1 MSGVRLERLTGERL
15 KELLPELAR
24 LRIAVFRAFPYL
36 YDGSLDYEE
45 RYLRTYAATAD
56 SVVVG
61 AFDGKRV
68 VGASTGLPLAA
79 EPEALTRPFT
89 QHGYAVGDVFYFG
102 ESVLLEEYRGG
113 GIGVG
118 FFAEREAHARAL
130 GRFRHAAFCAVMR
143 PADHPCR
150 PQGYVPLDAFW
161 RKRGFA
167 AVPGLVGQIAWRDLD
182 EAGES
187 VKPMQFWLKDLP
199 A

>member
-15 KELLPELAR
+15 KGLLPELAR
-24 LRIAVFRAFPYL
+24 LRITVFRTFPYL

-61 AFDGKRV
+61 AFDGERV

-79 EPEALTRPFT
+79 EPEALTTPFT
-89 QHGYAVGDVFYFG
+89 EHGYAVGEVFYFG
-102 ESVLLEEYRGG
+102 ESVLLEEYRGRG
-113 GIGVG
+113 VGVG
-118 FFAEREAHARAL
+118 FFDERETHARAL

-143 PADHPCR
+143 AADHPRR

-167 AVPGLVGQIAWRDLD
+167 PIPDLLGHIAWRDLD

-199 A
+199 S